1 MNIFQ
6 WEDGTVVE
14 RPYVEIDGTKYYVQN
29 GTVSGGTPATAT
41 NMNEMQNI
49 LNNNM
54 LNVDSSGDNYVKLV
68 DGTLICWGITNAAN
82 VNYNSEATFDITLP
96 ESYTNEYFTVLTS
109 LTYSGSFWAN
119 GAVTKGQAL
128 TSNSIRVVIGNYV
141 TNHTANVQAS
151 YLCIGRWK

>member
-14 RPYVEIDGTKYYVQN
+14 RPYVEIDGTKYYVQD

-54 LNVDSSGDNYVKLV
+54 LNVDISGDNYVKLV
-68 DGTLICWGITNAAN
+68 DGTAICWGTYRTKTGSSAQ
-82 VNYNSEATFDITLP
+82 NSQYSVTFTLTLP
-96 ESYTNEYFTVLTS
+96 FVFKSGTCQAKGISGNPARKVNVRFSQVIENTDSIQGVLLS
-109 LTYSGSFWAN
+109 DIAN
-119 GAVTKGQAL
+119 YDATL
-128 TSNSIRVVIGNYV
+128 DYLVIGK
-141 TNHTANVQAS
+141 
-151 YLCIGRWK
+151 WK